1 MIRNRQALSSCMD
14 VCWENSGI
22 ARVSDGVAYLW
33 TFHRRLARRDRGL
46 LFALAAISTLS
57 LHLPADLSCATGI
70 ALDGRILVFTATI
83 SLVTGFLF
91 GLGPMFGIRH
101 VNAGE
106 SLKRGD
112 RIATGTQSHLRSGQ
126 VPTVSPGYF
135 ETIGIPLLRGRLFTP
150 ADTGESP
157 WAVVINDSMAREY
170 WGAENPIGRQLHF
183 ERATPRTVI
192 GVVGDVLHEGLDGEP
207 KPEMYVPVEQAP
219 NIENQPL
226 WCEPRS
232 IRALRW

>member
-1 MIRNRQALSSCMD
+1 MD

-112 RIATGTQSHLRSGQ
+112 RVATGTQSHLRSCLAVAQIAIAIILLIGAGLMAKSFWTL
-126 VPTVSPGYF
+126 VHVAPGF
-135 ETIGIPLLRGRLFTP
+135 RT
-150 ADTGESP
+150 ES
-157 WAVVINDSMAREY
+157 I
-170 WGAENPIGRQLHF
+170 L
-183 ERATPRTVI
+183 T
-192 GVVGDVLHEGLDGEP
+192 
-207 KPEMYVPVEQAP
+207 
-219 NIENQPL
+219 
-226 WCEPRS
+226 
-232 IRALRW
+232 